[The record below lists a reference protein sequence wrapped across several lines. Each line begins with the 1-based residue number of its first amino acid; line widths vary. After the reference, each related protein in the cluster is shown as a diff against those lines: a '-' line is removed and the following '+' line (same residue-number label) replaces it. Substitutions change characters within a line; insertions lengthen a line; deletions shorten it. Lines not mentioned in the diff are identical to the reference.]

1 MATLSHKMLDYL
13 YLSRE
18 KLVQAVL
25 YLVGFM
31 FVRMYLLFLFAL
43 NIINWLLA
51 YYVNNN
57 VSQNLIVLHYN
68 VNLGVN
74 LIGDA
79 RDIYIIPTLGLAF
92 IVINFLLL
100 LNIFSKNKF
109 LIHLLLGFSL
119 LINLFLIAGTV
130 AIYLVNFR

>member
-1 MATLSHKMLDYL
+1 MVINWY
-13 YLSRE
+13 
-18 KLVQAVL
+18 KLLNHFHLGRAGLVEGVW
-25 YLVGFM
+25 YLVSFT
-31 FVRMYLLFLFAL
+31 FVRFYLLFLFSL
-43 NIINWLLA
+43 NLINWFLA

-57 VSQNLIVLHYN
+57 VSQNLVVLHYN

-74 LIGDA
+74 LIGNV

-100 LNIFSKNKF
+100 LNVYRRSRF

-119 LINLFLIAGTV
+119 LINLSLIASTV
-130 AIYLVNFR
+130 SIYLINFR

>member
-1 MATLSHKMLDYL
+1 MNGHKILDYL

-18 KLVQAVL
+18 KLAQDVL
-25 YLVGFM
+25 SLVSLP
-31 FVRMYLLFLFAL
+31 FVSMYLLFLLAL
-43 NIINWLLA
+43 NTTNWLLA
-51 YYVNNN
+51 FYVNKN
-57 VSQNLIVLHYN
+57 VSQNLVVLHYN

-79 RDIYIIPTLGLAF
+79 KDIYIMPTLGLTF

-100 LNIFSKNKF
+100 LNIFRKNKF
-109 LIHLLLGFSL
+109 LIHLLLGVSL
-119 LINLFLIAGTV
+119 LINLFLIASTI

>member
-1 MATLSHKMLDYL
+1 MSIKWYKLFNQLNLSYL
-13 YLSRE
+13 R
-18 KLVQAVL
+18 LVEAAL
-25 YLVGFM
+25 YLVSFI
-31 FVRMYLLFLFAL
+31 FVRLYILLLLAL

-57 VSQNLIVLHYN
+57 VSQDLVVLHYN

-74 LIGDA
+74 LIGNV
-79 RDIYIIPTLGLAF
+79 RDIYVIPTLGLSF

-100 LNIFSKNKF
+100 LNIYRQSRF

-119 LINLFLIAGTV
+119 LINLFLIASTIS
-130 AIYLVNFR
+130 IYLINFR

>member
-1 MATLSHKMLDYL
+1 MATLSHEILNYL

-25 YLVGFM
+25 YLVSFT

-43 NIINWLLA
+43 NIINWLLV

-57 VSQNLIVLHYN
+57 VSQNLVVLHYN

-74 LIGDA
+74 LIGEA

-92 IVINFLLL
+92 IVINFILL
-100 LNIFSKNKF
+100 LNIFRKNNF